1 MPTPL
6 KRSTKSE
13 TASPTLLTF
22 SFQST
27 PPATYRV
34 TRVAW
39 TPDAYRIVAGLSEA
53 LYKYTEKKKLPIRDL
68 RLRTQVYDPGTVRVA
83 STLGIGFLD
92 APKEEHDILFT
103 SSSPADAIEYANAA
117 VADWVNEAVYH
128 VEGLKNIDKEE
139 IKKLRRF
146 ALDEKTGVV
155 TARVEEVPIFQWS
168 INPTTNSAL
177 FPRDTAKPDR
187 PLKTGFA
194 DLADY
199 VASLLVGKTVFSGA
213 GVMRLEI
220 TADLK
225 RGSARLLTDP
235 LPVSVGATA
244 QCWISLGLTIK
255 VETYPGRPLP
265 VIRVSMEKRVWTT
278 APKPRSI
285 GNDLGGYALPQGE
298 LRAFKFSLNTYSLEP
313 REEYRAIARRY
324 TDLPVRDD
332 LTGLELAQNGLSY
345 TTRILITAA
354 PGRSGVKVAGR
365 GVTDLDK
372 QLAFEAITH
381 LLGEHGFT
389 PWGEQLKLVD
399 TGTKT
404 LTQLTGQWEVMLDKK
419 KTKETLKT
427 QAYKKWAQALHAGLK
442 QYYSGTHRLLLAYQ
456 SGLEEDAER
465 VERILKAVLGA
476 KGVVVTRQMLPDKV
490 HGPRRIFPGEKAP
503 KPLERAE
510 LRQAIWVPWL
520 EDVKTNYAEEKKAL
534 PHGVLVL
541 ARKKYET
548 DRDDPISKQVGRV
561 SIIKSLKGALVQYL
575 LPSASDPQ
583 IPPTEKQLKAF
594 QMRVMNGWRDLALKS
609 VGRMHDL
616 PALLDTMPYV
626 QRTGGKLPVL
636 LGAGIVRVNKT
647 NQKRNRTSF
656 IPYLVELDPTT
667 GECQA
672 AIMLR
677 KPGANSAAKIFKMQ
691 PLKKAVLEIAGHGP
705 SYLAVVDK
713 RKSQQIMTERQQL
726 TEKFLYETLLDRTTH
741 YKDREVVLLADSYT
755 LSGIWQWLA
764 DAKVNPAD
772 VSFPLLGRSKVQEV
786 MPNLTIVRLRREHAA
801 KVLLPTP
808 QIKVTFGQVD
818 GTDTEPR
825 PSARWA
831 DAKLYHVT
839 DGSPLMPTYLSFGS
853 RISKVP
859 RGVSSYRPTVSHKQK
874 KAEDNSPFTEKKEN
888 SPYTDTWATPNALEI
903 TVLQDP
909 GQPARFTADELA
921 FLVEKLRSAYDHFG
935 GWTTMPG
942 PLHFASVL
950 KQYIPDYDLAEAEAI
965 DRETDDE

>member
-1 MPTPL
+1 MPKSSNRTV
-6 KRSTKSE
+6 KSE
-13 TASPTLLTF
+13 APSPTLLTF
-22 SFQST
+22 AFQST
-27 PPATYRV
+27 PPAIYRV

-39 TPDAYRIVAGLSEA
+39 TPEAYKIVAGLSEA
-53 LYKYTEKKKLPIRDL
+53 MYKYKEKKKLPIRDL

-83 STLGIGFLD
+83 STLGIGFVD
-92 APKEEHDILFT
+92 APKEEYDILFT
-103 SSSPADAIEYANAA
+103 SSSPTEAIEHANAA
-117 VADWVNEAVYH
+117 VADWVDEAVKH
-128 VEGLKNIDKEE
+128 VEGLKSFDKQEAQ
-139 IKKLRRF
+139 KLRML
-146 ALDEKTGVV
+146 ALNEKKGVV
-155 TARVEEVPIFQWS
+155 TARVEEVAVFQWNT
-168 INPTTNSAL
+168 NPATDSAL
-177 FPRDTAKPDR
+177 FPPDPTKLDR

-199 VASLLVGKTVFSGA
+199 VASFLVGHTVFPGA
-213 GVMRLEI
+213 GVMRREI
-220 TADLK
+220 TADLN

-235 LPVSVGATA
+235 LPVSVGATT

-278 APKPRSI
+278 APKGRFI
-285 GNDLGGYALPQGE
+285 GNDLGGYALPKGE
-298 LRAFKFSLNTYSLEP
+298 LRAFKFSLDTYSLEP
-313 REEYRAIARRY
+313 KEEYRAIARRY
-324 TDLPVRDD
+324 TDLPVHDD

-345 TTRILITAA
+345 PTRILIAAA

-365 GVTDLDK
+365 GVTDLDR
-372 QLAFEAITH
+372 QLAFEAMTR

-389 PWGEQLKLVD
+389 PWGSELKLVD

-404 LTQLTGQWEVMLDKK
+404 LTELAGQWEAMLDKE
-419 KTKETLKT
+419 KTKTKAHMKT
-427 QAYKKWAQALHAGLK
+427 QAYKKWARALHAGLK
-442 QYYSGTHRLLLAYQ
+442 QYYGGTHRILVAYQ
-456 SGLEEDAER
+456 TGLEKDADKIEL
-465 VERILKAVLGA
+465 ILKAVLGE
-476 KGVVVTRQMLPDKV
+476 KGVSITRQMLPKDV
-490 HGPRRIFPGEKAP
+490 HGPKRIVPGEKVA

-510 LRQAIWVPWL
+510 MRLASWSPWL
-520 EDVKTNYAEEKKAL
+520 EAVKAHYAEEKKAL

-541 ARKKYET
+541 ARKKYDA

-561 SIIKSLKGALVQYL
+561 SLIKGLDGAMVQYL
-575 LPSASDPQ
+575 LPSTPDPQ
-583 IPPTEKQLKAF
+583 MTPSEKQLKAF

-616 PALLDTMPYV
+616 PDLLANMPYV
-626 QRTGGKLPVL
+626 QKTGKMPVI
-636 LGAGIVRVNKT
+636 LGAGIVRINKT
-647 NQKRNRTSF
+647 HEKKNRTSF
-656 IPYLVELDPTT
+656 IPYMVELDPNT

-672 AIMLR
+672 AVMLR
-677 KPGANSAAKIFKMQ
+677 KDGANSAAKIFKMQ
-691 PLKKAVLEIAGHGP
+691 SLKKAVLEIAGHGP

-713 RKSQQIMTERQQL
+713 RKNQQIMLERQQL

-764 DAKVNPAD
+764 DARVNPAD
-772 VSFPLLGRSKVQEV
+772 VAFPLQGRTKVQEA

-808 QIKVTFGQVD
+808 QIKVVFEQAD
-818 GTDTEPR
+818 GSDTEPR

-831 DAKLYHVT
+831 DAKLYRLT

-853 RISKVP
+853 RIAKLP
-859 RGVSSYRPTVSHKQK
+859 RGASCYRPVLNHKHGI
-874 KAEDNSPFTEKKEN
+874 ATEK
-888 SPYTDTWATPNALEI
+888 PPFTDTWATPNAVEI
-903 TVLQDP
+903 TVLPTP
-909 GQPARFTADELA
+909 GQPDRFEADELA

-950 KQYIPDYDLAEAEAI
+950 KAYVPDYDLAEAEAI
-965 DRETDDE
+965 DRETDEE

>member
-1 MPTPL
+1 MPTLP
-6 KRSTKSE
+6 KRSAKSKI
-13 TASPTLLTF
+13 TSPTLLTF
-22 SFQST
+22 SFQSIS
-27 PPATYRV
+27 PATYRV

-39 TPDAYRIVAGLSEA
+39 TSEAYRIVAGLSQE
-53 LYKYTEKKKLPIRDL
+53 LYKYKEKKKLPIRDL
-68 RLRTQVYDPGTVRVA
+68 RLRTQVYDPGTMRVA

-103 SSSPADAIEYANAA
+103 SSSPADAMEYANAA
-117 VADWVNEAVYH
+117 VADWVNEAVNH
-128 VEGLKNIDKEE
+128 VEGLKSIDKQEAQ
-139 IKKLRRF
+139 KLRKL
-146 ALDEKTGVV
+146 ALDEKKGVV
-155 TARVEEVPIFQWS
+155 TARVEEVPVFQWNT
-168 INPTTNSAL
+168 NPATNSAL
-177 FPRDTAKPDR
+177 FPPDATKPDR
-187 PLKTGFA
+187 LVKTGFA

-199 VASLLVGKTVFSGA
+199 VASLLVGQIVFPGA
-213 GVMRLEI
+213 GAMRREI

-265 VIRVSMEKRVWTT
+265 VIRVSMEKRIWTT
-278 APKPRSI
+278 APKNRSI
-285 GNDLGGYALPQGE
+285 GNDLGGYALPSEE
-298 LRAFKFSLNTYSLEP
+298 LRAFKFSLDTYSLEP

-332 LTGLELAQNGLSY
+332 LTGLELAQNGLGY
-345 TTRILITAA
+345 ATRILITAA
-354 PGRSGVKVAGR
+354 PGRSGVRVAGR

-372 QLAFEAITH
+372 QLAFEAMTL
-381 LLGEHGFT
+381 LLGEYGFT
-389 PWGEQLKLVD
+389 PWGEQLELVD

-456 SGLEEDAER
+456 SGLEKDAER
-465 VERILKAVLGA
+465 VELILKAVLGA
-476 KGVVVTRQMLPDKV
+476 KGVVITRQMLPDKV
-490 HGPRRIFPGEKAP
+490 HGPKRIVPGEKAP

-510 LRQAIWVPWL
+510 LRQAIWLPWL
-520 EDVKTNYAEEKKAL
+520 EDVNTHYAEEKKAL

-561 SIIKSLKGALVQYL
+561 SIIKGLKGALVQYL
-575 LPSASDPQ
+575 LPSAPDPQ
-583 IPPTEKQLKAF
+583 VPPTEKQLKAF

-626 QRTGGKLPVL
+626 QRTGKLPVL

-677 KPGANSAAKIFKMQ
+677 KPGANSAAKTFKMQ

-764 DAKVNPAD
+764 DARVNPGD
-772 VSFPLLGRSKVQEV
+772 VSFPLLGRSKVQEA

-808 QIKVTFGQVD
+808 QIKVAFKQAD

-831 DAKLYHVT
+831 DAKLYRVT

-853 RISKVP
+853 SIANQMP
-859 RGVSSYRPTVSHKQK
+859 RGMSSYRPTVNHKQGEIK
-874 KAEDNSPFTEKKEN
+874 EK
-888 SPYTDTWATPNALEI
+888 SPYTSTWATPNAVEI

-909 GQPARFTADELA
+909 NQPARFTANELA

>member
-1 MPTPL
+1 MPKPS
-6 KRSTKSE
+6 KSPAKSE
-13 TASPTLLTF
+13 AVPRTLLTF
-22 SFQST
+22 RFEST
-27 PPATYRV
+27 PPAIYRV

-39 TPDAYRIVAGLSEA
+39 TPDAYKIVAGLSEA
-53 LYKYTEKKKLPIRDL
+53 LYKYKEKKKLPIRDL
-68 RLRTQVYDPGTVRVA
+68 RLRTQVYDPGAVRVA
-83 STLGIGFLD
+83 STLGIGFLN

-103 SSSPADAIEYANAA
+103 SSSPADALEYANAA
-117 VADWVNEAVYH
+117 VADWVNEAVNH
-128 VEGLKNIDKEE
+128 VEGLKSIDKQEAQ
-139 IKKLRRF
+139 KLRKL
-146 ALDEKTGVV
+146 ALDEKKGVV

-168 INPTTNSAL
+168 TNPTTNSAL
-177 FPRDTAKPDR
+177 FPPDAARPDR

-213 GVMRLEI
+213 GVMRREI

-278 APKPRSI
+278 APKNRSI

-298 LRAFKFSLNTYSLEP
+298 LRAFKFSLDTYSLEP
-313 REEYRAIARRY
+313 KEEYRAIARRY

-345 TTRILITAA
+345 ATRILITAA

-372 QLAFEAITH
+372 QLAFEAMTH

-389 PWGEQLKLVD
+389 PWGEQLELVD

-456 SGLEEDAER
+456 SGLEKDAER
-465 VERILKAVLGA
+465 VELILKAVLGA
-476 KGVVVTRQMLPDKV
+476 KGVVITRQMLPDKV
-490 HGPRRIFPGEKAP
+490 HGPKRIVPGEKAP

-510 LRQAIWVPWL
+510 LRQAIWMPWL
-520 EDVKTNYAEEKKAL
+520 EDVKTHYAEEKKAL
-534 PHGVLVL
+534 PHGVVVL
-541 ARKKYET
+541 ARKRYET

-561 SIIKSLKGALVQYL
+561 SIIKGLKGALVQYL

-626 QRTGGKLPVL
+626 QRTGKLPVL

-647 NQKRNRTSF
+647 NQKKNRTSF
-656 IPYLVELDPTT
+656 IPYLVELDPNT

-677 KPGANSAAKIFKMQ
+677 KPGANSAAKTFKMQ
-691 PLKKAVLEIAGHGP
+691 PLKKAVMEIAGHGP

-772 VSFPLLGRSKVQEV
+772 VSFPLLGLSKVQQA

-808 QIKVTFGQVD
+808 QIKVAFRQPD

-831 DAKLYHVT
+831 DAKLYRVT

-859 RGVSSYRPTVSHKQK
+859 RGVSSYRPTISHKQK

-888 SPYTDTWATPNALEI
+888 APYTDTWATPNAVEI
-903 TVLQDP
+903 VVLQDP
-909 GQPARFTADELA
+909 GQPARFTANELA